1 MDDDNGWQFMAQQQ
15 EEWEA
20 EQALPE
26 HKRDGWAELVYEHAD
41 MERERAREES

>member
-26 HKRDGWAELVYEHAD
+26 HKRDGWAERMAEQQD
-41 MERERAREES
+41 FRNDQRREQ